1 MVNLRILC
9 AAKPRWSMP
18 QGR

>member
-1 MVNLRILC
+1 MVNLRMLC